1 VFRKCRRLTPSA
13 ALLVLAL
20 AFLWAAYILWH
31 SDGAARHPHCAREL
45 VTGLDAT
52 AAPLRNPSSLRA
64 NCSYCRSTRL
74 LGCRQKNIQLC
85 RGSSSSCSYCMNLDT
100 LRKVRYRY
108 QQTERGAVVVA
119 NSVGSTAARIGLAG
133 WFKAMWVPL
142 TDMLAWMRKPWPDV
156 MLRLLEAF
164 SGAPLVGSIMDRYFA
179 RNGSVYS
186 TRPSEQVRGL
196 FERWSIKFS
205 ADYYGA
211 KDREEG
217 RKGSH

>member
-1 VFRKCRRLTPSA
+1 
-13 ALLVLAL
+13 
-20 AFLWAAYILWH
+20 
-31 SDGAARHPHCAREL
+31 
-45 VTGLDAT
+45 
-52 AAPLRNPSSLRA
+52 
-64 NCSYCRSTRL
+64 
-74 LGCRQKNIQLC
+74 
-85 RGSSSSCSYCMNLDT
+85 MNLDT

-119 NSVGSTAARIGLAG
+119 NSVGSTAAGIGLAG
-133 WFKAMWVPL
+133 SFKAMWGPL